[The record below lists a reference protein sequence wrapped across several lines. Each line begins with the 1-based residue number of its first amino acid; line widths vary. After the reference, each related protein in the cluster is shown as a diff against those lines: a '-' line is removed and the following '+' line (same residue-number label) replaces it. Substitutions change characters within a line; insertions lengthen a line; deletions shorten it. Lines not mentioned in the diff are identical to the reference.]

1 MEKILNKASA
11 YLNTF
16 LDLFFPKTC
25 SGCGKI
31 ISSDELFCPDCDKAL
46 VFIKPPL
53 CPICGTPLKSGES
66 HVCGQCLK
74 EPPFFKAGRSC
85 AIYDG
90 PLSNAITYFKYQ
102 GVTAL
107 AKPLSM
113 IMIST
118 LSSFIKTASVDLIL
132 PVPLHIKS
140 LRQRGFN
147 QSLLLANK
155 LGKNLK
161 LPVKGLVLKK
171 VKHTLPQVGLSQAE
185 RRKNVRGSFKVI
197 SPEDV
202 KDKNIL
208 LVDDVFTTGTTVNEC
223 SKVLIK
229 AGARGVFIVTL
240 ARTYEG
246 KG

>member
-1 MEKILNKASA
+1 MEKAINRATN

-25 SGCGKI
+25 PGCGKI
-31 ISSDELFCPDCDKAL
+31 ISSDEFFCPDCDKAL
-46 VFIKPPL
+46 VFIRPPL
-53 CPICGTPLKSGES
+53 CPICGIPLESGES
-66 HVCGQCLK
+66 HICGQCLK
-74 EPPFFKAGRSC
+74 ESPFFKAGRSC
-85 AIYDG
+85 AIYDE
-90 PLSNAITYFKYQ
+90 PLSNAIINFKYQ

-107 AKPLSM
+107 AKPFSM
-113 IMIST
+113 IMLKA

-132 PVPLHIKS
+132 PVPLHIKR

-147 QSLLLANK
+147 QALLLANE

-171 VKHTLPQVGLSQAE
+171 AKQTFPQVGLSQAE

-197 SPEDV
+197 FPEDV

-229 AGARGVFIVTL
+229 AGARGVFVVTL

-246 KG
+246 KR